1 MEFINPKFKYIF
13 ASILLLGGFL
23 CGYNFKQWYVT
34 NHRNEKHIS
43 LIYSCSK
50 KEADRGQFEELLK
63 KEFRSKGV
71 EPIFDKYYLDCNRF
85 GQKVEIEHISNYL
98 EALKSKPID
107 LVMAMG
113 DQATHSLLSTRHPL
127 LYSVPVVACNVHF
140 PDEDLLKKYESR
152 KV

>member
-63 KEFRSKGV
+63 KEFSWAV
-71 EPIFDKYYLDCNRF
+71 NT
-85 GQKVEIEHISNYL
+85 V
-98 EALKSKPID
+98 A
-107 LVMAMG
+107 A
-113 DQATHSLLSTRHPL
+113 AT
-127 LYSVPVVACNVHF
+127 PVTPCRV
-140 PDEDLLKKYESR
+140 
-152 KV
+152 

>member
-50 KEADRGQFEELLK
+50 KEADRGQ
-63 KEFRSKGV
+63 
-71 EPIFDKYYLDCNRF
+71 
-85 GQKVEIEHISNYL
+85 
-98 EALKSKPID
+98 
-107 LVMAMG
+107 
-113 DQATHSLLSTRHPL
+113 
-127 LYSVPVVACNVHF
+127 
-140 PDEDLLKKYESR
+140 
-152 KV
+152 

>member
-71 EPIFDKYYLDCNRF
+71 EAIFDKFYLDCTHF
-85 GQKVEIEHISNYL
+85 GQAVEMEHIGNYL
-98 EALKSKPID
+98 GVLKSKPID
-107 LVMAMG
+107 LIIVMG
-113 DQATHSLLSTRHPL
+113 DQATHS
-127 LYSVPVVACNVHF
+127 
-140 PDEDLLKKYESR
+140 
-152 KV
+152 